1 MMNGKIIMKKD
12 KKNNF
17 KSVRFS
23 NEDIKKI
30 QEISEMKG
38 LSESESIRK
47 AVEIYHSICKYVPER
62 S

>member
-1 MMNGKIIMKKD
+1 MKKD

-47 AVEIYHSICKYVPER
+47 AVEIYYSICKYAPER

>member
-1 MMNGKIIMKKD
+1 MKKD
-12 KKNNF
+12 KRNNF

-47 AVEIYHSICKYVPER
+47 AVDIYHSICKYAPER

>member
-1 MMNGKIIMKKD
+1 MKKN

>member
-1 MMNGKIIMKKD
+1 MKRD

-23 NEDIKKI
+23 DDDMKKI

-38 LSESESIRK
+38 LSESGSIRK
-47 AVEIYHSICKYVPER
+47 AVEIYYSICKYAPER